1 LYHDEEELPMTPQR
15 SDWEHLAKAACE
27 EFDSKKLME
36 LIEELTRTL
45 AQNDKPAEGLEA

>member
-1 LYHDEEELPMTPQR
+1 MTPQR
-15 SDWEHLAKAACE
+15 SDWEHLAKAACQ

>member
-1 LYHDEEELPMTPQR
+1 MAPHR

-36 LIEELTRTL
+36 LVEELTRAL
-45 AQNDKPAEGLEA
+45 AQNDKPIQRQEV

>member
-1 LYHDEEELPMTPQR
+1 MTPQR

-36 LIEELTRTL
+36 LVEELARTL
-45 AQNDKPAEGLEA
+45 AQSGKPTQRLEV

>member
-1 LYHDEEELPMTPQR
+1 MKPQR

-36 LIEELTRTL
+36 LVEELTRTL
-45 AQNDKPAEGLEA
+45 AQSDKPTQRLEV